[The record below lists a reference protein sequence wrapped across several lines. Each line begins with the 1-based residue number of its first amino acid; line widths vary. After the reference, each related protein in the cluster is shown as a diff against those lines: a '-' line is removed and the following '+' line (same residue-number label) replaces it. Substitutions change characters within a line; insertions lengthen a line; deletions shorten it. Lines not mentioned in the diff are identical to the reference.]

1 MSAPHEFSRGHEH
14 LPADRTLLTVK
25 WLRLQGHEAA
35 HVREQ
40 GLQRAADLYILDKA
54 RAEQRILLT
63 MDLDFG
69 YLMAVSHEQL
79 PSVILF
85 RLGNGSS
92 ERVNQR
98 LASVLSL
105 RDVDW
110 SCGTFVTVT
119 ETTLRVRQLPL

>member
-1 MSAPHEFSRGHEH
+1 MNVS
-14 LPADRTLLTVK
+14 LLTVE
-25 WLRLQGHEAA
+25 WLRALGHDAL

-40 GLQRAADLYILDKA
+40 GLQRAADPYILDKA

-69 YLMAVSHEQL
+69 YLMAVSHERL

-85 RLGNGSS
+85 RLGNETS

-98 LASVLSL
+98 LASVLGL
-105 RDVDW
+105 EDVDW
-110 SCGTFVTVT
+110 TGGTFVTVT
-119 ETTLRVRQLPL
+119 ETTLRVRQLPM

>member
-1 MSAPHEFSRGHEH
+1 MKF
-14 LPADRTLLTVK
+14 LADMNISLLTVE
-25 WLRLQGHEAA
+25 WLRSQGHDAA

-40 GLQRAADLYILDKA
+40 GLQRATDEYILDKA
-54 RAEQRILLT
+54 RKEQRVLLT

-69 YLMAVSHEQL
+69 YLMAVSNEKL

-85 RLGNGSS
+85 RLGNETS

-105 RDVDW
+105 SDVDW
-110 SCGTFVTVT
+110 TSGIFATLT